1 MTDIVWRNT
10 STGATAVW
18 LMDGVNLASAVFP
31 GGVPLVWQ
39 IVQVSDMNG
48 DGTSDI
54 GWRNTSTGSTA
65 VWLMDGATIVSTGF
79 PGGAGTEWE
88 IQ

>member
-1 MTDIVWRNT
+1 MN
-10 STGATAVW
+10 
-18 LMDGVNLASAVFP
+18 GVNFVSAAFP
-31 GGVPLVWQ
+31 AGVPLAWQ
-39 IVQVSDMNG
+39 IVQVSDVNG
-48 DGTSDI
+48 DGKSDI
-54 GWRNTSTGSTA
+54 GWRNTSNGTTA